1 MEEKLEDFLNKLS
14 KELNQELTIIPGGEL
29 FKNSKEQGFGY
40 RVAIGNTKKLIRLN
54 FDNKNSV
61 DINKLN
67 SIDIFTGARNP
78 FANIC
83 IDNYNDELIPKIA
96 QLINNPSFS
105 VKTEAA
111 IDNRSNR
118 NNNLLQVNR
127 GGNNEVYGSDNQER
141 EITNNLPSL
150 DYKKTLRD
158 LKALVIG
165 LVKGV
170 SNALFVL
177 GRGGAGKTH
186 SVESTLNAMGLEDGE
201 EGGYF
206 KLAGAA
212 SASEVYRTLYNNRKG
227 IVLFDDCD
235 SAFGDETA
243 RNLIKAAT
251 DTKKIRKMSYAKTAS
266 WLYNPD
272 KETISKDQDGV
283 DKFPKY
289 FNFEG
294 RIIVISNLSLNKLDP
309 DGAIRTR
316 ALLINV
322 NPSDAELIDYMSE
335 IIDKIQLNDG
345 LQLSHEDRLKALA
358 IVKSSKRKEDISI
371 RKLLRTM
378 NFLASGLPDA
388 EHLAKLY
395 A

>member
-14 KELNQELTIIPGGEL
+14 KKLGQELTIIPGGET

-40 RVAIGNTKKLIRLN
+40 RVAIGTTKKLIRLN

-67 SIDIFTGARNP
+67 SIDIFTGSRNP
-78 FANIC
+78 FANIT
-83 IDNYNDELIPKIA
+83 IENYNDELISKIA
-96 QLINNPSFS
+96 QLINNPSS
-105 VKTEAA
+105 NVNTEAA
-111 IDNRSNR
+111 IDNR
-118 NNNLLQVNR
+118 NNNAIQVSR
-127 GGNNEVYGSDNQER
+127 GGNNEVYGRDEQER
-141 EITNNLPSL
+141 EITNNMPSL

-170 SNALFVL
+170 SNALFIL
-177 GRGGAGKTH
+177 GRGGSGKTH
-186 SVESTLNAMGLEDGE
+186 SVEATLNAMGLEDGE
-201 EGGYF
+201 EDGYF

-212 SASEVYRTLYNNRKG
+212 SASEVYRTLYNNRNG
-227 IVLFDDCD
+227 IILFDDCD

-272 KETISKDQDGV
+272 KETVSKDQDGV
-283 DKFPKY
+283 DKFPKH

-294 RIIVISNLSLNKLDP
+294 RIIVISNLPLNKLDP

-316 ALLINV
+316 ALIINV
-322 NPSDAELIDYMSE
+322 NPSDAELIDYMAE

-345 LQLSHEDRLKALA
+345 LQLSHEDRLKALT

-388 EHLAKLY
+388 EDLAKLY

>member
-14 KELNQELTIIPGGEL
+14 KKLGQELTVIPGGEL

-40 RVAIGNTKKLIRLN
+40 RVAIGTTKKLIRLN

-67 SIDIFTGARNP
+67 SIDVFTGGRNP
-78 FANIC
+78 FANLS
-83 IDNYNDELIPKIA
+83 IDQYNDELLPKIA
-96 QLINNPSFS
+96 NFINNPNITVAEDIESDLKVS
-105 VKTEAA
+105 
-111 IDNRSNR
+111 
-118 NNNLLQVNR
+118 R
-127 GGNNEVYGSDNQER
+127 GGTGEVYGSDDQER
-141 EITNNLPSL
+141 KISDNLPSL

-177 GRGGAGKTH
+177 GRGGSGKSH
-186 SVESTLNAMGLEDGE
+186 SVETTLNALGLEDGE
-201 EGGYF
+201 EDGYF

-212 SASEVYRTLYNNRKG
+212 SASEVYRTLYNNRNG
-227 IVLFDDCD
+227 IILFDDCD
-235 SAFGDETA
+235 SALGDENA

-266 WLYNPD
+266 WLYDPD
-272 KETISKDQDGV
+272 KEKISADEDGV
-283 DKFPKY
+283 DKFPKH
-289 FNFEG
+289 FNFQG
-294 RIIVISNLSLNKLDP
+294 RIIFISNLSLNKLDP

-316 ALLINV
+316 ALMINV
-322 NPSDAELIDYMSE
+322 NPSDDELIDYMSE
-335 IIDKIQLNDG
+335 ILDKIQLNDG
-345 LQLSHEDRLKALA
+345 LQLSHEDRLKALQ